1 MRSAFLTKDQRQEL
15 RERLQGLWDKAIA
28 EIEERKKAREQ
39 KHENWVSRQEERLEK
54 LDGWISTNDAF
65 IEKLENEIAGLE
77 DKIESSRNEGWAD
90 KARDWVAE
98 KQTKISEVEAKNQD
112 LRNQIDE
119 INGKLN
125 N

>member
-1 MRSAFLTKDQRQEL
+1 MQLIRDAQQKLRSAFLTKDQRQEL

-77 DKIESSRNEGWAD
+77 
-90 KARDWVAE
+90 
-98 KQTKISEVEAKNQD
+98 
-112 LRNQIDE
+112 
-119 INGKLN
+119 
-125 N
+125 